1 MDSTIAVRASGQRR
15 RRVCGMGH
23 LPADWPMCH
32 AGVRRRQCRRLAEP
46 RRSRR
51 RGQSR
56 SSDLTRE
63 PAMTAPVRQTAAQWA
78 RIHAAA
84 KQARQLYPGPVG
96 ELVAR
101 ELISYAELG
110 WLVPAAM
117 VDRLIRQIEETAA

>member
-1 MDSTIAVRASGQRR
+1 
-15 RRVCGMGH
+15 
-23 LPADWPMCH
+23 
-32 AGVRRRQCRRLAEP
+32 
-46 RRSRR
+46 
-51 RGQSR
+51 
-56 SSDLTRE
+56 
-63 PAMTAPVRQTAAQWA
+63 MTAPVRQTAAQWA

-117 VDRLIRQIEETAA
+117 VERLIRQIEETAASAAGLTPEEFELAHLNSMH